1 MKHDIVI
8 KTIFIVIED
17 YFFLIRKKKNCFAF
31 VLNIIREKR
40 ALLIIK

>member
-8 KTIFIVIED
+8 KTIFIVIEN
-17 YFFLIRKKKNCFAF
+17 YFFLIRKKKICLVFI
-31 VLNIIREKR
+31 LNIISEKR